1 MSFLGPM
8 GARAGRSRGAARGGF
23 TLVESVATI
32 IVLSV
37 LGSAASFLIVNT
49 AEQFTEA
56 ADTAQLHAEASAA
69 MERITGEL
77 RNIDYD
83 DSATGDAPDISAVTA
98 TSIAWNDDWSLA
110 LSGDQVLLTEDG
122 GAAAALL
129 DDVSAFTVQTYD
141 ESNAAL
147 GASLTGDACDPIRRI
162 AITLTVT
169 RNGQSATLR
178 SRVFIRSLMS
188 GAGDG

>member
-1 MSFLGPM
+1 M